1 MSEHPAIELTEGI
14 RIEVHVHSGKGKASM
29 RTYFGTSE
37 IPSEWIA
44 KAVSR
49 NIPEM
54 VELAKAKDAEIK
66 APSE

>member
-1 MSEHPAIELTEGI
+1 MSDHPAIELTDGI

-37 IPSEWIA
+37 IPSDWIA
-44 KAVSR
+44 KAVAK

-54 VELAKAKDAEIK
+54 IDLAKAKEAEIQ
-66 APSE
+66 ASEQ